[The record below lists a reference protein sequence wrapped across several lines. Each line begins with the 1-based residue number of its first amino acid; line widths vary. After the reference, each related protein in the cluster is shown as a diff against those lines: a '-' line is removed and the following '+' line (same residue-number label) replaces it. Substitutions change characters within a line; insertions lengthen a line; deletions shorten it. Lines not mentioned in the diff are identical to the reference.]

1 MELTFEESHKR
12 WEARR
17 RKLAHQR
24 LLDALEG
31 PGLLL
36 DKCGF
41 EAGFQWFFPLKK
53 KLRGKPDDEIDAE
66 ILKHLAH
73 PHRIDEGS

>member
-24 LLDALEG
+24 LLDALEEAKRIASD
-31 PGLLL
+31 PNCPTCTDLSKLEEFLL
-36 DKCGF
+36 
-41 EAGFQWFFPLKK
+41 
-53 KLRGKPDDEIDAE
+53 
-66 ILKHLAH
+66 
-73 PHRIDEGS
+73 S

>member
-24 LLDALEG
+24 LLDAL
-31 PGLLL
+31 
-36 DKCGF
+36 K
-41 EAGFQWFFPLKK
+41 EAEAVANDPNAPTCTDLS
-53 KLRGKPDDEIDAE
+53 KLEE
-66 ILKHLAH
+66 FSL
-73 PHRIDEGS
+73 S

>member
-24 LLDALEG
+24 LLDALKEAEAVAND
-31 PGLLL
+31 PNAPTCTDLSKLEEFL
-36 DKCGF
+36 RLFVHDCGWIS
-41 EAGFQWFFPLKK
+41 A
-53 KLRGKPDDEIDAE
+53 A
-66 ILKHLAH
+66 
-73 PHRIDEGS
+73 

>member
-24 LLDALEG
+24 LLDAL
-31 PGLLL
+31 
-36 DKCGF
+36 K
-41 EAGFQWFFPLKK
+41 EAEAVANDPNAPTCTDLS
-53 KLRGKPDDEIDAE
+53 KLEE
-66 ILKHLAH
+66 FLF
-73 PHRIDEGS
+73 S